1 MQSHWRTAHLRGNG
15 QYGFTVVGESN
26 HQAELEEMVG
36 GRTEESAE
44 FECVAALVPEP
55 DNAFDSNAVMV
66 FIGEQKIGY
75 LPRKQA
81 EQYNMARV
89 RHGVDLVSC
98 AALIVGGWD
107 RGEDDYGHFGVK
119 LDVSRPFRFENMREF
134 QDDEPKPSHPNSPD
148 IIGGMS
154 TAGRAAQ
161 THLITP
167 PGRPWKYYIA
177 PAIGIICLAAIACV
191 AFILMEASSPPRP
204 VEAAT
209 AASALDV
216 APIPIPEAARPSPTE
231 KIPLPRPRPQRVQ

>member
-1 MQSHWRTAHLRGNG
+1 
-15 QYGFTVVGESN
+15 
-26 HQAELEEMVG
+26 MVG

-107 RGEDDYGHFGVK
+107 
-119 LDVSRPFRFENMREF
+119 
-134 QDDEPKPSHPNSPD
+134 
-148 IIGGMS
+148 
-154 TAGRAAQ
+154 
-161 THLITP
+161 
-167 PGRPWKYYIA
+167 
-177 PAIGIICLAAIACV
+177 
-191 AFILMEASSPPRP
+191 
-204 VEAAT
+204 
-209 AASALDV
+209 
-216 APIPIPEAARPSPTE
+216 
-231 KIPLPRPRPQRVQ
+231 